1 MWLSDLN
8 DMEIHETKRFIW
20 IGYNIELA
28 NWVYYDIDFSALEM
42 LKIQLIIVCVS
53 VALQLN

>member
-1 MWLSDLN
+1 
-8 DMEIHETKRFIW
+8 MEIPETKRFIW
-20 IGYNIELA
+20 IGYSIELA
-28 NWVYYDIDFSALEM
+28 DWVYYDIDFSALEM